1 MAFRIVWTDH
11 AWTDLEQV
19 ANYIAQGSNAYASG
33 FVRQIIARA
42 DTLELFPYAGA
53 IVPEIDRDDIRETFI
68 KKYRMIYQVVPDEVR
83 ILAVVHGA
91 RELPTTIVDRIS

>member
-11 AWTDLEQV
+11 AWTDLDQI
-19 ANYIAQGSNAYASG
+19 ADYIAKGSKAYASA

-42 DTLELFPYAGA
+42 DTLELFPFAGA
-53 IVPEIDRDDIRETFI
+53 IVPEINRDDIRETFI
-68 KKYRMIYQVVPDEVR
+68 KKYRMIYQVVINEVR

-91 RELPTTIVDRIS
+91 RELPTTIVDRVS